1 MEHYFDYKQ
10 KKLVN
15 SWHGM
20 SLAYSDAYI
29 SFMSEW
35 LAFNA
40 ICYNLYHEKANIERA
55 NIDRKKS
62 KLKKIQERL
71 VPSAAI
77 NIESATV
84 EGTQDKWNLD
94 ISMPE
99 RLFISVTNNYTE
111 DIIFNEFV
119 DQHKEWYNRE
129 PSAYFDKLKS
139 ALKKGD
145 GHYVINMSKSHLYK
159 YNAFDAMVK
168 KNIIVP
174 CEKND
179 LKTVKNVLYQV
190 RCNIFHGEKTPGD
203 PNDDRIV
210 NCALPLLRYLV
221 EYLMEKHGLTN
232 ND

>member
-1 MEHYFDYKQ
+1 MQCYFDHKQ

-15 SWHGM
+15 SWHSM
-20 SLAYSDAYI
+20 SLAYSDPYI
-29 SFMSEW
+29 SFMLEW
-35 LAFNA
+35 LALNA
-40 ICYNLYHEKANIERA
+40 ICHNLYHEKAFIERA

-77 NIESATV
+77 NIESAMV
-84 EGTQDKWNLD
+84 KGTQNKWSLD

-99 RLFISVTNNYTE
+99 RLFISVTSNYTE
-111 DIIFNEFV
+111 DIIFAEFV
-119 DQHKEWYNRE
+119 DQNKEWYSRE
-129 PSAYFDKLKS
+129 PSAHFDKLKS
-139 ALKKGD
+139 ALNKGD
-145 GHYVINMSKSHLYK
+145 GHYVINMSQSHRYN
-159 YNAFDAMVK
+159 YNAFDDMVK

-190 RCNIFHGEKTPGD
+190 RCNIFHGEKNPGD

-221 EYLMEKHGLTN
+221 EYLMRIHEL
-232 ND
+232 NDKE